1 MKELFLNNSINLLN
15 KQYNYDN
22 DTLDKVKYGLEVIYI
37 ILTKTTVILIISI
50 IFNTFKETI
59 LTMIFVNFLR
69 IFAYG
74 LHAKKS
80 WHCYISSIF
89 AFIIAPMFFTN
100 LELVLYQKI
109 VIFIATLLSFIL
121 FAPADTYKRPLVND
135 RHRKKLKIETIL
147 VAIIYITLCFIIK
160 NNYIVNLLILSLII
174 ESIIINPFIYK
185 IFGLS
190 YDNYKSYKKACN

>member
-1 MKELFLNNSINLLN
+1 
-15 KQYNYDN
+15 
-22 DTLDKVKYGLEVIYI
+22 
-37 ILTKTTVILIISI
+37 
-50 IFNTFKETI
+50 
-59 LTMIFVNFLR
+59 MIFVNFLR

-135 RHRKKLKIETIL
+135 RHRKTHPSDFEREFKISVIYNYNVVIL
-147 VAIIYITLCFIIK
+147 
-160 NNYIVNLLILSLII
+160 
-174 ESIIINPFIYK
+174 
-185 IFGLS
+185 
-190 YDNYKSYKKACN
+190 

>member
-50 IFNTFKETI
+50 IFNTFKETT

-121 FAPADTYKRPLVND
+121 FAPADTYKRPLIND
-135 RHRKKLKIETIL
+135 RHRKKLKINTIL
-147 VAIIYITLCFIIK
+147 VAFIYVALCFIIK

>member
-50 IFNTFKETI
+50 IFNAFKETT

-80 WHCYISSIF
+80 WHCYLSS
-89 AFIIAPMFFTN
+89 
-100 LELVLYQKI
+100 
-109 VIFIATLLSFIL
+109 
-121 FAPADTYKRPLVND
+121 
-135 RHRKKLKIETIL
+135 
-147 VAIIYITLCFIIK
+147 TLCFVLIPKIFISIK
-160 NNYIVNLLILSLII
+160 ISII
-174 ESIIINPFIYK
+174 EKILVSFICY
-185 IFGLS
+185 I
-190 YDNYKSYKKACN
+190 